1 MDTNTLVSRMLLAGG
16 VAGRAVDKAVAE
28 GVQLVSDDT
37 MVELTDVLAMPR
49 FDRYVPLDDRRQ
61 FIRLLGGLV
70 RIVPI
75 LHRVA
80 ACRDPK
86 DDMLLH
92 VALNGEADVLVTG
105 DCDLLV
111 LHEGF
116 RRSHGCRSWHR
127 LSICG
132 AERHPR
138 SSGLR
143 RVQLE
148 ARSERAPVRTRF
160 VQVTVQSS
168 PETAHTLRIVYPP
181 LVTVRHPVVASFRR
195 RTRLC
200 DALGRR
206 LRGYGAWSRGGFRVS
221 ASSN

>member
-37 MVELTDVLAMPR
+37 MVELTDVLARPR

-75 LHRVA
+75 LHCAA

-86 DDMLLH
+86 DDMFLH

-105 DCDLLV
+105 DRDLLM

-116 RRSHGCRSWHR
+116 RRSHG
-127 LSICG
+127 LSILAP
-132 AERHPR
+132 AE
-138 SSGLR
+138 
-143 RVQLE
+143 
-148 ARSERAPVRTRF
+148 
-160 VQVTVQSS
+160 
-168 PETAHTLRIVYPP
+168 Y
-181 LVTVRHPVVASFRR
+181 
-195 RTRLC
+195 
-200 DALGRR
+200 
-206 LRGYGAWSRGGFRVS
+206 LRG
-221 ASSN
+221 